1 MRTFLILVASILTAT
16 IVATGAQAE
25 SGSARSIHIVA
36 LKNTYRYDVKSLTV
50 PAGQITIVF
59 TNPSSHQHNV
69 SLEQGETEYGATVTI
84 GPGATSTILTL
95 KKGVY
100 HFYSSFGTDEDRGM
114 SGTLKVT

>member
-1 MRTFLILVASILTAT
+1 MRKCSILAASIFAAT
-16 IVATGAQAE
+16 IVAAGAQA
-25 SGSARSIHIVA
+25 SGGSTRSIHIVA
-36 LKNTYRYDVKSLTV
+36 LKQAFRYDVSALTV

-59 TNPSSHQHNV
+59 TNDSSHQHNV

-95 KKGVY
+95 KKGTY
-100 HFYSSFGTDEDRGM
+100 HFYSSYGTDENRGM